1 MRLLKYIS
9 ICIFSSQFIFASYG
23 DGSDHNGSG
32 LTLNDTIYIPSGT
45 GYTFIGDVGE
55 DGSIDGG
62 HGVNISGQVIIDD
75 PTNQIFF
82 QGGAG
87 AVAVNETRAPNG
99 GSGIF
104 INANEFNANVI
115 LSNITAAAGSG
126 GVNFTFD
133 GYNFGQQGN
142 GIEWSIGS
150 SNTAFLSIFGST
162 ISNGLSISAS
172 QESYSDFSYTN
183 TSIFG
188 GIEKTGSGIL
198 KINNRDENSLN
209 DLDIKDGA
217 VVFSDYLTI
226 GSEEQISLSS
236 QNSMLIASN
245 GLNLVGIVSGS
256 GSMQV
261 YNDMVLS
268 GALSGSLS
276 INLSS
281 ISNSVTL
288 QNGYNLSDAIFN
300 GNSLD
305 DSLIIE
311 NSGVHNAQFLGIGTT
326 FQNFENI
333 QLSSFDD
340 VWEAE
345 TNFNYFVDGGDG
357 NDMFAFNLST
367 NYSINDFIQITNN
380 IIGFESYGLS
390 TGDDIWK
397 AETNDNVIGSS
408 INGRE
413 GVDKISFENYR
424 PESSE
429 IGSLYQGFEGAILE
443 KGTNIWVNTS
453 DYSQLDFIDGS
464 SGVWTLAY
472 TNDYGINASAI
483 SNGTTTGYYRNFEG
497 ISLTS
502 FNDSWNIT
510 NNDNDLS
517 LIDGK
522 EGTNTLRIVTQGE
535 GSSSQIGTK
544 YINFDILELNDSENF
559 WSTTSNDLTLDYII
573 NNGGIGY
580 VFFDNN
586 SVSTNSSLF
595 GDDKLFR
602 NFDVIGLNGGD
613 DTWFSTTNDI
623 NIIRVSG
630 NDGQDTVSFS
640 NYELEITNFSKE
652 MIEDNYVDFENII
665 LTSNS
670 NNWTYSANDNVFG
683 TIDASD
689 GKDALL
695 VRGDI
700 NWTSDIKNRYED
712 FESLE
717 IENGVLSFDSF
728 SLGDDI
734 ENLILE
740 NNSIVDL
747 QDGSLNNFVN
757 YIQENGSILKMNVK
771 TNLSSLARIEAVH
784 IEFNP
789 SSSVQFFG
797 DTGSFAVGDR
807 YTNYL
812 GQASSSIDVND
823 DSLFDNN
830 PGSIDVKSW
839 FLENDGLYVIFDR
852 RSLTNQL
859 FGFSVPRG
867 SQTEKILT
875 EIDSLQTADASR
887 MADLIFSDTFSLN
900 DLNKVYS
907 RTVALPRA
915 MSHQRNGVL
924 RAITERAN
932 ERRIS
937 LSNFNK
943 PIGVNGPIA
952 NQAGISIWSKGYSA
966 NGTASADSNIE
977 GYDLSGV
984 GTIFGLDYAAK
995 KYVAGIAAGTTSQT
1009 MKMDSSGEYTGSG
1022 THFTGYMSYGI
1033 DGWFI
1038 ESSASIA
1045 NSSLDFVSAGAF
1057 DLKTNYSANDFTF
1070 YLGAGY
1076 LMKGDTSSWIPEI
1089 GFVLNN
1095 YNQDNTQDVSQE
1107 IVATNL
1113 DDLAETSLQMR
1124 LGLTGGFKQD
1134 LVGRELLTQV
1144 KLRWLNAVGVSEEE
1158 IDFQLSGGSNVYQ
1171 TPILNAAKSIVEF
1184 GVGTQLRMN
1193 RSFSLLM
1200 GFDYE
1205 VGGGYSAN
1213 RLSAGV
1219 RYSF

>member
-1 MRLLKYIS
+1 MRLLKSIKLAFLVIVIIS
-9 ICIFSSQFIFASYG
+9 HSFG
-23 DGSDHNGSG
+23 DGDHAPFNHAGSYNYPLNDDVMIGQEGSIDSPNGGHGNYHSGSYNGIVSTDFATFMGGSGGVVVNSSFTPHGGSG
-32 LTLNDTIYIPSGT
+32 LYINNTS
-45 GYTFIGDVGE
+45 
-55 DGSIDGG
+55 
-62 HGVNISGQVIIDD
+62 
-75 PTNQIFF
+75 
-82 QGGAG
+82 
-87 AVAVNETRAPNG
+87 
-99 GSGIF
+99 
-104 INANEFNANVI
+104 
-115 LSNITAAAGSG
+115 LNITNTIFTGGSG
-126 GVNFTFD
+126 GVNFTFE
-133 GYNFGQQGN
+133 GYDFGEQGHGIEWNTDIGNASYLNLVSSSVTN
-142 GIEWSIGS
+142 GIEVNSFAGS
-150 SNTAFLSIFGST
+150 QLNL
-162 ISNGLSISAS
+162 
-172 QESYSDFSYTN
+172 SYTN
-183 TSIFG
+183 TSIIG
-188 GIEKTGSGIL
+188 GIDKLGAGTLNIES
-198 KINNRDENSLN
+198 RDENSLN
-209 DLDIKDGA
+209 DLDIKDGS
-217 VVFSDYLTI
+217 VIFSDYLTI
-226 GSEEQISLSS
+226 GSEEQITLSS

-245 GLNLVGIVSGS
+245 GLNLAGNLSGS
-256 GSMQV
+256 GSV
-261 YNDMVLS
+261 EIYNDMTLS
-268 GALSGSLS
+268 GALSGGLS

-281 ISNSVTL
+281 ASNSVTL
-288 QNGYNLSDAIFN
+288 QDGYNALDTTFN

-311 NSGVHNAQFLGIGTT
+311 DNGIYDAQTLGIGTT
-326 FQNFENI
+326 FQSFENI

-340 VWEAE
+340 IWECE
-345 TNFNYFVDGGDG
+345 TNFNYLVDGGDG

-390 TGDDIWK
+390 SGDDIWQ

-408 INGRE
+408 INGRD

-429 IGSLYQGFEGAILE
+429 IGSLYQGFEGVLLE
-443 KGTNIWVNTS
+443 IETNTWVNTL
-453 DYSQLDFIDGS
+453 DYSQLDFIEAPDTS
-464 SGVWTLAY
+464 SWTLSY
-472 TNDYGINASAI
+472 SNNNIGITASAI
-483 SNGTTTGYYRNFEG
+483 SNGVSSGYYRGFDKVE
-497 ISLTS
+497 LTS
-502 FNDSWNIT
+502 FDDTWNIIDSEE
-510 NNDNDLS
+510 NGLS
-517 LIDGK
+517 LIDGGQ
-522 EGTNTLRIVTQGE
+522 GTNAIKVVSPGLLINSARI
-535 GSSSQIGTK
+535 GSK
-544 YINFDILELNDSENF
+544 YLNFDHIILSDSNDSWNVTDNDSSLSWIDAGLGVGYLNF
-559 WSTTSNDLTLDYII
+559 GIESTT
-573 NNGGIGY
+573 
-580 VFFDNN
+580 NN
-586 SVSTNSSLF
+586 SFSI
-595 GDDKLFR
+595 GDNRLYR
-602 NFDVIGLNGGD
+602 NFDAVQLSGGND
-613 DTWFSTTNDI
+613 IWLASTNDLSLG
-623 NIIRVSG
+623 NIAGQSG
-630 NDGQDTVSFS
+630 TDTLSLV
-640 NYELEITNFSKE
+640 NYEAEVENFSKAWTE
-652 MIEDNYVDFENII
+652 PRYSTFENVILTPNDNTWIYSGEDSIFNSVDGSGGNDILLVQNNLSWTLQDAIRYQDFETLKIQ
-665 LTSNS
+665 NS
-670 NNWTYSANDNVFG
+670 T
-683 TIDASD
+683 
-689 GKDALL
+689 
-695 VRGDI
+695 
-700 NWTSDIKNRYED
+700 
-712 FESLE
+712 
-717 IENGVLSFDSF
+717 LSFVSYN
-728 SLGDDI
+728 LGDDI
-734 ENLILE
+734 GNLILE

-747 QDGSLNNFVN
+747 EDGSLSDLNIYSQNS
-757 YIQENGSILKMNVK
+757 GSILKMNVQ
-771 TNLSSLARIEAVH
+771 TNLSSSARLEAVH
-784 IEFNP
+784 LEFNP

-823 DSLFDNN
+823 DNLFDNN

-952 NQAGISIWSKGYSA
+952 NQAGMSFWSKGYSA

-995 KYVAGIAAGTTSQT
+995 KYVAGIAAGMTSQT

-1022 THFTGYMSYGI
+1022 THFTGYMSYGV

-1038 ESSASIA
+1038 ESSASLA

-1057 DLKTNYSANDFTF
+1057 DLKTNYSANDFTV

-1076 LMKGDTSSWIPEI
+1076 LMKGETSSWIPEI

-1144 KLRWLNAVGVSEEE
+1144 KLRWLNTVGVSEEE
-1158 IDFQLSGGSNVYQ
+1158 IDFRLSGGSNVYQ